1 MKAVRI
7 HSYGGL
13 ETLIYEDAPQPKPEE
28 GQVLIHVRA
37 AGVNP
42 IDWKIRQGFLK
53 DVFPYEMP
61 LILGTDVSGVVEAVG
76 AGVSAF
82 QPGQDVYGVADMTLS
97 GSYAEYAVARAEAI
111 APMPQSLNYDQAA
124 SVPIVAMTAYQAL
137 FEIGQLKAG
146 QSVLIHGAAG
156 GVGSFALQFA
166 KNKGIK
172 AIGTASADNLDFV
185 RDLGAQQV
193 IDYKA
198 TQFEKAVD
206 GVDMVLDLIGGET
219 QERSWGVLKSG
230 GILVST
236 ASPPSKE
243 TAAEKGVR
251 AEIMMVQ
258 PKATNLEKIGA
269 MFARGELA
277 TFVDGV
283 LPLSEVQQAH
293 ELSQNGHVR
302 GKLVLQIPDKYN
314 EYSDP
319 SAGNSP

>member
-1 MKAVRI
+1 MEKMKAVRI

-13 ETLIYEDAPQPKPEE
+13 ETMIYEDAPRPQLGE
-28 GQVLIHVRA
+28 GEVLIRVRA

-53 DVFPYEMP
+53 EVFPYQMP
-61 LILGTDVSGVVEAVG
+61 LILGTDLSGVVEAVG
-76 AGVSAF
+76 AGVNAL

-111 APMPQSLNYDQAA
+111 APKPQSLDYNQAA

-137 FEIGQLKAG
+137 FEIGKLTAG
-146 QSVLIHGAAG
+146 QSVLIHAAAG
-156 GVGSFALQFA
+156 GVGSFAVQFA

-172 AIGTASADNLDFV
+172 AIGTASADNLEFV
-185 RDLGAQQV
+185 RDLGAEQV

-198 TQFEKAVD
+198 TQFENVVD
-206 GVDMVLDLIGGET
+206 GVDMVLDLIGGDT
-219 QERSWGVLKSG
+219 QERSWDVLKPG

-251 AEIMMVQ
+251 AEMMMVQ
-258 PKATNLEKIGA
+258 PQVTMLEEIGA
-269 MFARGELA
+269 MFDRGEVK
-277 TFVDGV
+277 TFVDRV
-283 LPLSEVQQAH
+283 LPLSEAQQAH
-293 ELSQNGHVR
+293 ELSQSGHVR
-302 GKLVLQIPDKYN
+302 GKLVLQV
-314 EYSDP
+314 
-319 SAGNSP
+319 A